1 MLGDVVLVELKG
13 ARELPCLPLLFILV
27 VENDLPVRGA
37 VLFNCSE
44 VDYIVELLGDPM
56 SCIGF
61 RLWCGMGI
69 WRSGGFVGVS
79 KRERDGK
86 RT

>member
-1 MLGDVVLVELKG
+1 MLGNVVLVELKG
-13 ARELPCLPLLFILV
+13 ARELPFLPLLFILV

-37 VLFNCSE
+37 VLFHCSE

-56 SCIGF
+56 SRIGF

-69 WRSGGFVGVS
+69 GGGGGSSG
-79 KRERDGK
+79 
-86 RT
+86 